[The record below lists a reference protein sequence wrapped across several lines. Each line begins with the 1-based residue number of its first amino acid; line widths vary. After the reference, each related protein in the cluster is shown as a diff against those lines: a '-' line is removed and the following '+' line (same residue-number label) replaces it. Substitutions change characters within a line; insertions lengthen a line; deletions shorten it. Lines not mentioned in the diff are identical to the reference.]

1 MADNDITLRALK
13 VDDLDAVVALDR
25 RVSEVS
31 RRGFFEK
38 WIKALA
44 RDERTFVALAA
55 CDGEA
60 IVGFALAHILNGE
73 FGGAATVAVLDALGV
88 DPERKSAGI
97 GHMLME
103 GLCAGAKERGASELQ
118 TQAGWEETELLGF
131 FASVGFTLA
140 PRLVLERAAASD
152 AF

>member
-55 CDGEA
+55 CDGET

-103 GLCAGAKERGASELQ
+103 GLCTGAKERGASELQ